1 LFTRKNKVEER
12 KRKNKTALTKLEC
25 VALKIAAPP
34 EAKLAPPKKD
44 TFLLLFLI
52 IDTRDK

>member
-1 LFTRKNKVEER
+1 LCIRKNKVGER
-12 KRKNKTALTKLEC
+12 KERIRTTLTKLAC

-34 EAKLAPPKKD
+34 EAKLAPPKKE